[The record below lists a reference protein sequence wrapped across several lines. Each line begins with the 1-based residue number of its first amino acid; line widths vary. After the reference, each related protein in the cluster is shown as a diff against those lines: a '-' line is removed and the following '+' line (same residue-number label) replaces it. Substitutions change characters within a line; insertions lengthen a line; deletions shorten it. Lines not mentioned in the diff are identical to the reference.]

1 MKINDIILKEEL
13 DQKEADMVYQ
23 GLIASGEEYDK
34 MVAREF
40 QITRNDP
47 RHTSVDTAQQAAETR
62 ARNKMKKSIDKIKK
76 AEDDGNLTIDP
87 KKDVKKRDYS
97 DKFYGNQYVD
107 RSFVADLNKYMPII
121 AVMNEPD
128 TIGKLGKVLGKGY
141 ASGKGL
147 SALLDPGEL
156 KSPSKLGKGFKTT

>member
-1 MKINDIILKEEL
+1 
-13 DQKEADMVYQ
+13 
-23 GLIASGEEYDK
+23 
-34 MVAREF
+34 
-40 QITRNDP
+40 
-47 RHTSVDTAQQAAETR
+47 
-62 ARNKMKKSIDKIKK
+62 MKKMQNSYKK
-76 AEDDGNLTIDP
+76 SGVNISLANKLVKHISRLS

-156 KSPSKLGKGFKTT
+156 KSPTKLGKGFKTT